1 LAEQCILLTKYLWMG
16 SSTSVYLRG
25 IDIIITLNHPYI
37 SCMGVRDC
45 DEQFSTKFQLYCRGQ
60 FYWWRKTEYPEKSL
74 LKESKITWRKKSL
87 EWVTNYMGEKVTRI
101 RHKLHG
107 GNSHKNKSQITW
119 RKKSLE
125 YITNYIE
132 KKSQE

>member
-1 LAEQCILLTKYLWMG
+1 ME
-16 SSTSVYLRG
+16 
-25 IDIIITLNHPYI
+25 
-37 SCMGVRDC
+37 
-45 DEQFSTKFQLYCRGQ
+45 
-60 FYWWRKTEYPEKSL
+60 
-74 LKESKITWRKKSL
+74 
-87 EWVTNYMGEKVTRI
+87 EKVTRI